1 MIPDYLA
8 PDPPPIRRISEKE
21 AHKTMLAAIDLIQDY
36 IQEAC
41 DRIQS
46 IRDGAREARV
56 SGAKTQT
63 CQQSESD
70 MKTRLKHLKDAKR
83 QLAEIDSEISNSVGE
98 DNAVFGE
105 LYYKVNDVE
114 LSIIEYLKHHP
125 EFFEFQ
131 YIDNFYPLLKLFKM
145 YFAA

>member
-21 AHKTMLAAIDLIQDY
+21 AHKTMLAAIDLCQDY

-46 IRDGAREARV
+46 IRDGAREAQLT
-56 SGAKTQT
+56 GAKTPV
-63 CQQSESD
+63 CQKSEKE
-70 MKTRLKHLKDAKR
+70 MKTRLKHLKEAKR
-83 QLAEIDSEISNSVGE
+83 QLAAIDAEISNSVGE

-105 LYYKVNDVE
+105 LYYKVND
-114 LSIIEYLKHHP
+114 
-125 EFFEFQ
+125 
-131 YIDNFYPLLKLFKM
+131 IDL
-145 YFAA
+145 